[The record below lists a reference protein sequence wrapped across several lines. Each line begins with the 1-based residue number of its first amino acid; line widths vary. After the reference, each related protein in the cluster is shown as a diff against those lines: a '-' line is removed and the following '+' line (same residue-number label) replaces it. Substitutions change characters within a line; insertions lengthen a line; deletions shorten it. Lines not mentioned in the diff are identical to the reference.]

1 MLLHVTA
8 MIFILLQ
15 KLLYH
20 ISKQCRPL
28 SDIFSF
34 IICLVSTLDLH
45 CLSNSFIWV
54 LDFIGLIDC
63 VQIMT
68 KCIFSALK
76 VYASVNN
83 LSVIRVFGRFMNF
96 WMEPVLSR
104 TYKVS
109 SQMTQNIGPGESRT
123 SGPSDT
129 ALGYIGD
136 LQFKLLSYEKSLGKY
151 IPLNTEGS
159 VFELQSAKVSAITSS
174 AKTTKSTVQISIRA
188 ATSIWAGRH

>member
-1 MLLHVTA
+1 MEQCRSVNPFISTGVFNPLKLTDRSIIIESLVLLHVTA

-20 ISKQCRPL
+20 IRKQCIQL

-34 IICLVSTLDLH
+34 IICLVSTLVLH

-54 LDFIGLIDC
+54 LGFIGLTDC
-63 VQIMT
+63 VQIMI
-68 KCIFSALK
+68 KCIFCSLLK

-83 LSVIRVFGRFMNF
+83 LSDIHVLGRFMNF

-109 SQMTQNIGPGESRT
+109 S
-123 SGPSDT
+123 
-129 ALGYIGD
+129 
-136 LQFKLLSYEKSLGKY
+136 
-151 IPLNTEGS
+151 
-159 VFELQSAKVSAITSS
+159 
-174 AKTTKSTVQISIRA
+174 
-188 ATSIWAGRH
+188 

>member
-54 LDFIGLIDC
+54 LGFIWLTDC

-68 KCIFSALK
+68 KCIFFSALK

-83 LSVIRVFGRFMNF
+83 LSVIHVSGRFMNF
-96 WMEPVLSR
+96 WMEPVLIR

-109 SQMTQNIGPGESRT
+109 S
-123 SGPSDT
+123 
-129 ALGYIGD
+129 
-136 LQFKLLSYEKSLGKY
+136 
-151 IPLNTEGS
+151 
-159 VFELQSAKVSAITSS
+159 
-174 AKTTKSTVQISIRA
+174 
-188 ATSIWAGRH
+188 